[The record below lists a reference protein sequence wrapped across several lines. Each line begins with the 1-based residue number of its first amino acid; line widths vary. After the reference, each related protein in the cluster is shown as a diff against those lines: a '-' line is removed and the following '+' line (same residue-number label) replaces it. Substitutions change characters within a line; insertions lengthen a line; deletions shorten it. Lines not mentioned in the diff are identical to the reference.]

1 MITLTL
7 KVLNAAGEILAERG
21 GEGQAELCYLE
32 EYQPGDQIVIQSSQ
46 YPAHI
51 HCQVDDVLRD
61 SLCYL
66 TKDLVY
72 TVPFGERTT
81 VYSKRAFTGVRHF
94 IYARVAQDFEVKN
107 YRNLALN
114 VCDQHKIEGCY
125 PHADANVETRGEA
138 VFEAK
143 NAIDG
148 VYGNYS
154 HGTWP
159 FASWGINRDPNACMT
174 LNFGRTVEI
183 DRLGICL
190 RADFPHDSYWTA
202 GTVTFSD
209 GSKEVLQFEKTD
221 LPQYF
226 SIEKRKIQWLTFDK
240 LIKADDESPFP
251 ALTQMEV
258 WGTDL

>member
-7 KVLNAAGEILAERG
+7 QVLNAAGEVLAERS

-32 EYQPGDQIVIQSSQ
+32 EYQPGDQIVIKASQ

-51 HCQVDDVLRD
+51 YCQVDDVLRD

-66 TKDLVY
+66 TRDLSY

-94 IYARVAQDFEVKN
+94 IYARAAAEFEIKN

-114 VCDQHKIEGCY
+114 VNDQHKIEGCY

-159 FASWGINRDPNACMT
+159 FASWGINRDPNACMK
-174 LNFGRTVEI
+174 LDFGRTVEI

-190 RADFPHDSYWTA
+190 RADFPHDSYWTE

-209 GSKEVLQFEKTD
+209 GSKEVLRFEKSD

-240 LIKADDESPFP
+240 LIKAEDESPFP
-251 ALTQMEV
+251 ALTQMVV
-258 WGTDL
+258 WGRDI